1 MCICDGFFA
10 TFALVKRLMFI
21 LLFLLLVLASCH
33 DAQYEAR
40 QMVRCAERLF
50 DTDPDS
56 TVALID
62 SVLRMPVYF
71 NEKHR
76 MEMALLQGE
85 ALFGD
90 HGQEIPP
97 LMDDEFF
104 DDKPFLTIS
113 PELERATDY
122 YARKK
127 QYAKAAHAALY
138 SGYVQQHYGEKQI
151 AMESFKDAER
161 YSRLAVDSLTMA
173 RAQCLMGKMLYDDN
187 TNDEAL
193 SMFKSANCGF
203 GDHFVEKAL
212 VQNMIAV
219 CYLLRGDFDNADFCL
234 QQSMLHIEQSSLDK
248 VRRKVLNSFAVLYR
262 VQGKY
267 NLAIAFLRQIG
278 NEPNLTETEK
288 TLLCL
293 NLGKTYLAYGEIDS
307 ATVYFRQLGDNL
319 PIVKVKDESKVSA
332 YGALSQ
338 FAKSIGYDSLA
349 LQYREIHEKL
359 LYEMMRQRQEQ
370 NIYRIQQQYDYEN
383 LQNVLNRKIILR
395 HRIILIISL
404 LLLVAAVIIFVLQ
417 LRHKRMQEAE
427 AEMKRQI
434 DNLKSDLKQSVKT
447 SYLEQEL
454 SSHLRLIISA
464 YRKRKK
470 GYDPNNEWSSIV
482 YKLMN
487 GKESAFDAVLAE
499 LEKVYPNI
507 YAILRQKY
515 PELNETETKVCLLS
529 CSDLSNTEMA
539 EIMEMSKYTIDK
551 NRSKLRDKLNL
562 KPEKMKEQLHQ
573 VLSS

>member
-1 MCICDGFFA
+1 M
-10 TFALVKRLMFI
+10 V
-21 LLFLLLVLASCH
+21 LLLVLASCH
-33 DAQYEAR
+33 NPQREAR
-40 QMVRCAERLF
+40 YMVRRAERLC
-50 DTDPDS
+50 DTLPDS
-56 TVALID
+56 TVTLID

-104 DDKPFLTIS
+104 DDKPFFTTS
-113 PELERATDY
+113 PELERAADY

-127 QYAKAAHAALY
+127 QYDKAAHAALY
-138 SGYVQQHYGEKQI
+138 SGFIQQRHGKKFA
-151 AMESFKDAER
+151 AMRSFKDAER
-161 YSRLAVDSLTMA
+161 YGGMAKDSLSMA
-173 RAQCLMGKMLYDDN
+173 VAGYWMGKLLYYEGREKD
-187 TNDEAL
+187 AL
-193 SMFKSANCGF
+193 LSLMASLILTSNHYAVKSLIENSRA
-203 GDHFVEKAL
+203 
-212 VQNMIAV
+212 AV
-219 CYLLRGDFDNADFCL
+219 YLLLNQNDSVVTCL
-234 QQSMLHIEQSSLDK
+234 QRSYYYANNSHSNK
-248 VRRKVLNSFAVLYR
+248 AKYNVLNNYAVFYR
-262 VQGKY
+262 VQGKFDQ
-267 NLAIAFLRQIG
+267 AIKCLKQIEDG
-278 NEPNLTETEK
+278 LVSDEK
-288 TLLCL
+288 EMLLLNL
-293 NLGKTYLAYGEIDS
+293 NLGNVYFDKGKMDS
-307 ATVYFRQLGDNL
+307 ANYYYKRVEGFIPTTGAKPETQLA
-319 PIVKVKDESKVSA
+319 A
-332 YGALSQ
+332 YDALYKFSTSQ
-338 FAKSIGYDSLA
+338 NDDSLA
-349 LQYREIHEKL
+349 LLYREKHEDI
-359 LYEMMRQRQEQ
+359 LYAIMQQRQEQ
-370 NIYRIQQQYDYEN
+370 SIFRIQQQYDYEN
-383 LQNVLNRKIILR
+383 LQNTLNRKIILR

-404 LLLVAAVIIFVLQ
+404 LLLAAAVIILVLQ

-454 SSHLRLIISA
+454 SSRLRLIISA
-464 YRKRKK
+464 YRKQKN

-487 GKESAFDAVLAE
+487 GKGSLFDAVLVE
-499 LEKVYPNI
+499 MEKVYPDI
-507 YAILRQKY
+507 YVVLRQKY

-539 EIMEMSKYTIDK
+539 EILEMSKYTIDK

-573 VLSS
+573 VLSR